1 MSEKPA
7 PCSRRQFL
15 YTSSLADV
23 TLFGGAAGSGKSE
36 IAVIDFCPYVR
47 IPNFIGIITR
57 RTTTLLKGAGGILTK
72 CKRVFAKEFAN
83 DPDYTF
89 NWKEKDNKFVF
100 YKISFDKSG
109 KRILTPVSEVYLK
122 HSEHE
127 NDIESYWQGIEA
139 NMIVIDESTQYS
151 WPMVNYIMSRMRN
164 PSCPEVKPRIK
175 MTCNPL
181 KTHFLRKWVDPYL
194 KEDGTPDRSKDGLIR
209 YFQMVDGEIYFADT
223 KEQVAEYAQ
232 CSLDDVLSFVF
243 ISSTVADNKIL
254 QEIDPRYVSWL
265 KGLKGVDRR
274 RLLLGDWNALETQ
287 NTYFNRNTVTE
298 LVHPPSAYDI
308 VKLVRAYDFASTLPH
323 DANRSPDFF
332 ASVKMAKLRNGEY
345 VILDVRRTYITF
357 GQWESYILALAASDG
372 KKCEIVIPQDPN
384 PQAKANAIQMAHRLC
399 QMGYVTKVRRSSLGK
414 LEAFQPFAASAELG
428 CIHIVQNCAT
438 DEWFKIYGDNGFFYN
453 ELEAFNGER
462 KSGVGGHDDM
472 VDSCSLAYS
481 YLSSKIQLGNS
492 FLHGIK
498 NTDLSNKSGLLQI
511 GR

>member
-1 MSEKPA
+1 M
-7 PCSRRQFL
+7 
-15 YTSSLADV
+15 
-23 TLFGGAAGSGKSE
+23 GSGKSE

-89 NWKEKDNKFVF
+89 SWKEKDNKFVF
-100 YKISFDKSG
+100 YKKTKNKDG
-109 KRILTPVSEVYLK
+109 KEILVPVSEVYLK

-164 PSCPEVKPRIK
+164 PSCPEVKPRLK
-175 MTCNPL
+175 MTCNPM

-209 YFQMVDGEIYFADT
+209 YFQMVDGEIYFAET

-232 CSLDDVLSFVF
+232 CSLDDVLSFTY
-243 ISSTVADNKIL
+243 ISATVADNKIL
-254 QEIDPRYVSWL
+254 QEVDPRYVSWL
-265 KGLKGVDRR
+265 KGLKGVDRA
-274 RLLLGDWNALETQ
+274 RLLLGNWNAVEQ
-287 NTYFNRNTVTE
+287 NSQYFLRSWVQELTE
-298 LVHPPSAYDI
+298 PPPSSEFTKITRVWDLAG
-308 VKLVRAYDFASTLPH
+308 TLPS
-323 DANRSPDFF
+323 DTNRSPDFT
-332 ASVKMAKLRNGEY
+332 ASCKMGKLKTGDY
-345 VILDVRRTYITF
+345 VVLEMTRHRIRF
-357 GQWESYILALAASDG
+357 GDWEKHIIETAMRDG

-384 PQAKANAIQMAHRLC
+384 PSAKANSVALARKICEYGFYAT
-399 QMGYVTKVRRSSLGK
+399 TKRSAEGK
-414 LEAFQPFAASAELG
+414 LETFKPFSAACQLG
-428 CIHIVQNCAT
+428 VVHFVKDCGIDFWN
-438 DEWFKIYGDNGFFYN
+438 KIDGENEFIYS
-453 ELEAFNGER
+453 ELEAFTGKR
-462 KSGVGGHDDM
+462 KSGESGHDDLCDTAASAFLY
-472 VDSCSLAYS
+472 VA
-481 YLSSKIQLGNS
+481 SKVHLGNS

>member
-1 MSEKPA
+1 MSDDINSERPQ
-7 PCSRRQFL
+7 PCSKRQFL

-109 KRILTPVSEVYLK
+109 KRILTPISEVYLK

-127 NDIESYWQGIEA
+127 NDIEAYWQGIEA

-209 YFQMVDGEIYFADT
+209 YFQMVDGEVYFAET
-223 KEQVAEYAQ
+223 REQVAEYAQ

-265 KGLKGVDRR
+265 KGLKGVDRD
-274 RLLLGDWNALETQ
+274 RLLLGNWNSIEQTSQ
-287 NTYFNRNTVTE
+287 YFLRSWVTE
-298 LVHPPSAYDI
+298 TPRVQATNEFTKI
-308 VKLVRAYDFASTLPH
+308 VRAWDLAGELPN
-323 DANRSPDFF
+323 DTRRSPDYT
-332 ASVKMAKLRNGEY
+332 ASCKMGKLKSGDY
-345 VILDVRRTYITF
+345 VIIEMTRHRIRF
-357 GQWESYILALAASDG
+357 GDWQ
-372 KKCEIVIPQDPN
+372 K
-384 PQAKANAIQMAHRLC
+384 
-399 QMGYVTKVRRSSLGK
+399 
-414 LEAFQPFAASAELG
+414 
-428 CIHIVQNCAT
+428 
-438 DEWFKIYGDNGFFYN
+438 
-453 ELEAFNGER
+453 
-462 KSGVGGHDDM
+462 
-472 VDSCSLAYS
+472 
-481 YLSSKIQLGNS
+481 
-492 FLHGIK
+492 HG
-498 NTDLSNKSGLLQI
+498 
-511 GR
+511 